1 MPKITHPVD
10 LAWTADVEASMETFG
25 NRARLEIIRYLEGS
39 GPVPRGDIVDA
50 VSASEA
56 SVAQHLI
63 ALEKTGAIVVD
74 IVQGRRHGRSPRYS
88 VAENRIK
95 ELLAAHQDYLLNRR
109 PALPQGAGQYPDP
122 GIQQ

>member
-10 LAWTADVEASMETFG
+10 IAWTSDVEAAVEAFG
-25 NRARLEIIRYLEGS
+25 NRGRSEILRFLEGH

-74 IVQGRRHGRSPRYS
+74 IIHGRRHGRSPRYS
-88 VAENRIK
+88 VDDHRIT
-95 ELLAAHQDYLLNRR
+95 ELYAAHQNYLRNRQ
-109 PALPQGAGQYPDP
+109 PILPQSAGTHPDP
-122 GIQQ
+122 DDQ

>member
-10 LAWTADVEASMETFG
+10 IAWTSDVEAAIEAFG
-25 NRARLEIIRYLEGS
+25 NRGRNEIIRYLSES

-50 VSASEA
+50 VSAGEA

-63 ALEKTGAIVVD
+63 ALEKTGVLIVD

-88 VAENRIK
+88 VDDERITV
-95 ELLAAHQDYLLNRR
+95 LLEAHEDYLRHRR
-109 PALPQGAGQYPDP
+109 QPLPQDAVQHRD
-122 GIQQ
+122 

>member
-10 LAWTADVEASMETFG
+10 LAWTSDVEAAVETFG
-25 NRARLEIIRYLEGS
+25 NRGRNEIIRFLEGH

-74 IVQGRRHGRSPRYS
+74 IIHGRRHGRSPRYS
-88 VAENRIK
+88 VDVDRIK
-95 ELLAAHQDYLLNRR
+95 ELLDAHQEYLFH
-109 PALPQGAGQYPDP
+109 PQSPLPQEEGPLPDRDGQ
-122 GIQQ
+122 

>member
-10 LAWTADVEASMETFG
+10 IAWTSDVEAAIETFG
-25 NRARLEIIRYLEGS
+25 NRGRNEIIRYLAEH

-56 SVAQHLI
+56 SVAQHLL
-63 ALEKTGAIVVD
+63 ALESTGVIVVD

-88 VAENRIK
+88 VDDDRVK
-95 ELLAAHQDYLLNRR
+95 VLLEAHTDYLLNR
-109 PALPQGAGQYPDP
+109 
-122 GIQQ
+122 

>member
-10 LAWTADVEASMETFG
+10 LAWTNDVEAYVETFG
-25 NRARLEIIRYLEGS
+25 NRGRNEIIRYLEEH

-50 VSASEA
+50 VSAGEA

-88 VAENRIK
+88 VDYDRITV
-95 ELLAAHQDYLLNRR
+95 LLEAHQDYLHHR
-109 PALPQGAGQYPDP
+109 PQPQPQEAKEDRH
-122 GIQQ
+122 

>member
-95 ELLAAHQDYLLNRR
+95 ELLDAHQDYLLNRR
-109 PALPQGAGQYPDP
+109 PTLP
-122 GIQQ
+122 

>member
-1 MPKITHPVD
+1 MPRITHPVD
-10 LAWTADVEASMETFG
+10 MAWTSNVEAAIEAFG
-25 NRARLEIIRYLEGS
+25 NRGRNEIIRYLEGS

-74 IVQGRRHGRSPRYS
+74 IAQGRRHGRSPRYS
-88 VAENRIK
+88 VDETRIK
-95 ELLAAHQDYLLNRR
+95 ELLGAHQDYLLNRR
-109 PALPQGAGQYPDP
+109 PLLPQAAEQYPDP
-122 GIQQ
+122 GIQ